1 MQRVDVG
8 CRFMAFVPLVQQQAS
23 EFAGN
28 IDRPFPELRLGLSG
42 VAVNAEKYAHA
53 IGRLLIGHTQL
64 MISFDLFDKRLKLFR
79 YDFVH
84 GFVR

>member
-1 MQRVDVG
+1 
-8 CRFMAFVPLVQQQAS
+8 
-23 EFAGN
+23 
-28 IDRPFPELRLGLSG
+28 